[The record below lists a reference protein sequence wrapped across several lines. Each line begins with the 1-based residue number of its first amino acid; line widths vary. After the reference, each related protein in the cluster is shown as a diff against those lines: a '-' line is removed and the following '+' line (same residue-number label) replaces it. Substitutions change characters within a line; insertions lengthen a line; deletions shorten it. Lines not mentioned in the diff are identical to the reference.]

1 MNRNKLRLVVEEG
14 HDFKKIKIVDENYT
28 SHGESIHFKDGN
40 FIGEL
45 SIFLRMINLLK
56 PLFIL
61 F

>member
-1 MNRNKLRLVVEEG
+1 MIRKMEKEIEEG
-14 HDFKKIKIVDENYT
+14 SFFKSIKIVDENNLVQ
-28 SHGESIHFKDGN
+28 GGNIHFEDGN